1 VLHSLLRACDDTLGN
16 NRTQNAA
23 RKKNNADFKKEKTK
37 LLIFIVNTYHREPLM
52 HVEIVKAAA
61 HPLPCAA
68 ADRPA
73 AQQMRPAPALQHL
86 QQRVR
91 KMAFAVL
98 LKFRTYVF
106 AAGTG
111 GCGGGGGSL

>member
-73 AQQMRPAPALQHL
+73 AQQTRPAPALQHL